1 MNSNN
6 SNNNNDTRLEL
17 SSVSDFPHKKVRAG
31 LVRLLRIIREDGK
44 DGISTRK
51 LCEEAFKTRNY
62 GMRIINK
69 AYDEGYIKR
78 YGKGNYPQEGRIQQ
92 W

>member
-1 MNSNN
+1 
-6 SNNNNDTRLEL
+6 LL
-17 SSVSDFPHKKVRAG
+17 
-31 LVRLLRIIREDGK
+31 RLLKIIMEAGK

-62 GMRIINK
+62 GMRVINK

-78 YGKGNYPQEGRIQQ
+78 YGKGKHNSKKVNYLGKKGRELLSQQ
-92 W
+92 QAEE